1 MLQVTFSSECDVL
14 CSFTRDYDLIKAKI
28 SQLDFIT
35 NTCYPPVIQTIN
47 NLVHSEW
54 SNSVTC
60 QVSYCVF
67 SIIECLNY
75 YLLYTLNYNNNAFVF
90 H

>member
-1 MLQVTFSSECDVL
+1 MLLQVTFSSTCDVL

-28 SQLDFIT
+28 TQLEFRT

-47 NLVHSEW
+47 YLVHSEW

-60 QVSYCVF
+60 QVR
-67 SIIECLNY
+67 
-75 YLLYTLNYNNNAFVF
+75 LNYNPTTTVEP